1 MLCFSTLHI
10 AILYDKLIKVLL
22 EIVDFSFE
30 GDDKQFLTVENMVQ
44 DGWKKTKSFREIYSP
59 ELELKKENDIS
70 AVGSFLDLC
79 VKIR

>member
-44 DGWKKTKSFREIYSP
+44 DG
-59 ELELKKENDIS
+59 
-70 AVGSFLDLC
+70 
-79 VKIR
+79 